1 MQNDWIPGWAT
12 GWLWLT
18 CTAAFVGI
26 CGTAAAAP
34 PAPAPVKT
42 FTYQTVD
49 GANLQA
55 DIYRPDDAAPRPVL
69 LWRHDGALLFGGKQD
84 MAQDHVDLCRIE
96 AKPTPGPAKSE
107 PGR

>member
-34 PAPAPVKT
+34 R
-42 FTYQTVD
+42 
-49 GANLQA
+49 L
-55 DIYRPDDAAPRPVL
+55 VL
-69 LWRHDGALLFGGKQD
+69 LWRHDGALLVGGKQD
-84 MAQDHVDLCRIE
+84 MAQDHVDLCRTE
-96 AKPTPGPAKSE
+96 AKPTPGPAKPE